1 MGKEQDV
8 MHGFV
13 KQEISRFYSSFDGW
27 NILPVA
33 HLKGYDQI
41 FNAERF
47 HHGEKESVLV
57 LVSFEP
63 KISSDVLKT
72 LGTVGVGAYGQVTKS
87 KMAVIVPQNADLS
100 DISASTRVLFMKSFS
115 FANGMLV
122 WDKNPVRKSV
132 NGKAAAEATASA

>member
-13 KQEISRFYSSFDGW
+13 KQEINRFYSSFDGW
-27 NILPVA
+27 SVLPVT

-41 FNAERF
+41 FSAERF
-47 HHGEKESVLV
+47 FHGEKESVLV

-63 KISSDVLKT
+63 TISSDLLKT
-72 LGTVGVGAYGQVTKS
+72 LGTTGTGVYGQSTKT
-87 KMAVIVPQNADLS
+87 KMAVIVPMNADLS
-100 DISASTRVLFMKSFS
+100 GISASTRVLFMKSFS
-115 FANGMLV
+115 FTDGMLV

-132 NGKAAAEATASA
+132 YDKSAPEAPVSA